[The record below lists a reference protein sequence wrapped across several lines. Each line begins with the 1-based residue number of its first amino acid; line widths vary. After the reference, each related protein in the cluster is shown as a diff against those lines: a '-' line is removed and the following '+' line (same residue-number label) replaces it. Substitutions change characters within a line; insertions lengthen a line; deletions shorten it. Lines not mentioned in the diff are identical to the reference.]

1 MGWACGGAVDGRP
14 EQLCWTGLTGCR
26 GGGLVVVVGNKVA
39 LSWCITSVT
48 AWQSLGLGGGPST
61 IHASTPGS
69 QLWFGPQS
77 HPHIT
82 YDVKGTQEWSIHES
96 CEPGR
101 RRAVCRGN
109 TAARIGRP
117 AS

>member
-1 MGWACGGAVDGRP
+1 MDWACGGAVDGRP

-39 LSWCITSVT
+39 LSWCITSLT